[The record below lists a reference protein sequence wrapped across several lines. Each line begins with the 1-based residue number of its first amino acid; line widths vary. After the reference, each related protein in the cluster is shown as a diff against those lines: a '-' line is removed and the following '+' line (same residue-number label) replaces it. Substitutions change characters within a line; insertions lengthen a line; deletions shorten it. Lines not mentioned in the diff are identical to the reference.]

1 MAPTMAT
8 WASIH
13 SHILQKVR
21 ENINW
26 DLPVQQW
33 QVLCEVAAN
42 PGINSSELKNRLNMT
57 GGSLS
62 RNIKMLSRFYDQKT
76 AKQKGYDLIE
86 AQIDPYERR
95 SRIYF
100 LTTKGQKAMMDIFKA
115 AKAFN
120 LDIISK

>member
-1 MAPTMAT
+1 MAT

-100 LTTKGQKAMMDIFKA
+100 LTTKGQKAMMNIFKD

-120 LDIISK
+120 LDIINK